1 MDVITVSDILDV
13 RDCGGVSEEEPAF
26 IPNSFVIEEIHRFCW
41 SLFTDTQD
49 AMVRVCSVLV
59 PTDSNHGTFTGENNG
74 RVDFLL
80 RRPQDWSF
88 TKFIPHRS
96 FVQNSI
102 HVSHSP
108 LIPGSLSLIVLC
120 LSSRFPPADQMYT
133 PIVSYPTSSLDG
145 TRCNLYDMLIV
156 FCSDSQRALY
166 ASPRDAN
173 PRRSSLVSVSSTCRL
188 RTRGFA
194 NNVSEP

>member
-1 MDVITVSDILDV
+1 MDVVTVSDILDV

-49 AMVRVCSVLV
+49 AMVRVWSAPF
-59 PTDSNHGTFTGENNG
+59 PTDSNHSAFTGENNG

-88 TKFIPHRS
+88 TKFIPHWS

-108 LIPGSLSLIVLC
+108 LIPGSLSLIVL
-120 LSSRFPPADQMYT
+120 DQTYT

-145 TRCNLYDMLIV
+145 SCCNLYDMPIV

-173 PRRSSLVSVSSTCRL
+173 PRRSSLVSVLSACLL
-188 RTRGFA
+188 RTRRFA
-194 NNVSEP
+194 NKVSEP